1 MAKKGMQ
8 MLSIIIMCAQLRIR
22 IADLAVTVH
31 ICMVP
36 HTCRETIF
44 LAGNPVSME
53 TSNYLT
59 QKNNTGAGGMLTQ
72 SELSFSTFMWLLN
85 NCMFCM
91 SLNYTGC
98 IRKTKKRQRSSLHCI
113 RNDSGTQDLYLKSVS
128 FNRTTSHCGSSLTH
142 LFPPD
147 CVMLLSCLK
156 TPILQGRRKL
166 GQIYIM

>member
-1 MAKKGMQ
+1 MIIWCPKCPSSCTNLRTGLWQNDKLCCTEFELLAHIWFKKYLICRLLWQKKGMQ

-98 IRKTKKRQRSSLHCI
+98 IRKTKK
-113 RNDSGTQDLYLKSVS
+113 DSGAA
-128 FNRTTSHCGSSLTH
+128 C
-142 LFPPD
+142 
-147 CVMLLSCLK
+147 
-156 TPILQGRRKL
+156 IA
-166 GQIYIM
+166 